1 MSFCDRTSR
10 REYFLHLRIELLT
23 TYVLDFMLQLRVGEW
38 ISSRNARP
46 VARIAGNVRVLL
58 SVNNISVNNI
68 CSSEPV
74 LFARSTAVLAASS
87 ASFEPSVARSTVAGK
102 MLIPFT
108 S

>member
-58 SVNNISVNNI
+58 SVNNI